1 MRNFTVLF
9 VLSLL
14 WPIAYAVSVVDDRDI
29 IIEVKRAPMR
39 IVTLLPS
46 LAESVCALNACERL
60 VGTDNFADWPAQ
72 VKALPKL
79 GGLYDASF
87 EAIVRLKPDL
97 VLAGKS
103 TRIISRLES
112 LGIQVIALEPKNL
125 SDVKRSLHV
134 IAQALHLP
142 QPDEQA
148 KAVWSSAMQSLELAA
163 KSLPSDVLGN
173 TIYFETSTG
182 GYAAGESSFMGGVI
196 SKLGLRN
203 IIDKSM
209 GAFPQVNPEFVV
221 RANPHWIVLAEPLAQ
236 SLSQRP
242 GWRDMA
248 AVKTQRLCKLT
259 MAQGNVLVRPGP
271 RIGEAAQVLVN
282 CFNRSAAP

>member
-14 WPIAYAVSVVDDRDI
+14 WPIAYAVSVVDDRQI
-29 IIEVKRAPMR
+29 SIEIKRAPMR

-79 GGLYDASF
+79 GGLYDASV

-103 TRIISRLES
+103 TRITSRLES

-248 AVKTQRLCKLT
+248 AVKSNRLCKLT

>member
-29 IIEVKRAPMR
+29 TIEVKRAPMR

-79 GGLYDASF
+79 GGLYDASV

-103 TRIISRLES
+103 TRITSRLES

-248 AVKTQRLCKLT
+248 AMKSNRLCKLT

>member
-248 AVKTQRLCKLT
+248 AVKSNRLCKLT